1 MAGGDER
8 RLGVIIVKFRRRTSN
23 PFDPEATKLAEAW
36 AKFVAECLKCFTPL
50 ADRLANIWRRIGGPH
65 A

>member
-1 MAGGDER
+1 
-8 RLGVIIVKFRRRTSN
+8 VIIVKFRRRTSN